1 MSMSPTTTDGRGKIL
16 VAMSGGVDSS
26 VAAAFLVDRG
36 HTVVGATLKTFCYSK
51 VDGPAKT
58 CCGLEGIADARSV
71 AARLGIAHVVFDVE
85 KQFTDDVID
94 DFVSEYAAG
103 RTPIPCVRCNSF
115 TKFRDLVRRAD
126 ALGCDGIATGHYAR
140 IVRHGGLAHLA
151 RAEDDRKDQTYF
163 LWGIP
168 REVLERL
175 HLPVG
180 ELRKTDV
187 RAAAR
192 RLALVTADKPES
204 FEICFVPDN
213 DYAGVLRRYLGDDHP
228 SLVPGSF
235 VAEDGRVVGEHDGYA
250 RFTVGQRKGLPGGS
264 SEPLFVLE
272 IRPESREVVIGPRA
286 SLAVS
291 TLRAGGANWLAE
303 RPEPGERLGVRIR
316 HGAAIV
322 PARVVDASD
331 DGFALE
337 LGAPQHAVTPGQSA
351 VLYRGEL
358 VAGGGVIHASGQAD
372 ERDDQ
377 CFSPSASASRSIASR
392 PSSDRSFGIRMTTRT
407 S

>member
-1 MSMSPTTTDGRGKIL
+1 MPSPTPEKLL

-36 HTVVGATLKTFCYSK
+36 HTVVGATLKTFCYSE

-71 AARLGIAHVVFDVE
+71 ASRLGIAHVVFDVE
-85 KQFTDDVID
+85 KEFTDDVID

-140 IVRHGGLAHLA
+140 IVRDGGVAHLA

-168 REVLERL
+168 RDVLERL

-180 ELRKTDV
+180 EMRKPDV

-192 RLALVTADKPES
+192 RLGLVTADKPES

-228 SLVPGSF
+228 ALSPGSF
-235 VAEDGRVVGEHDGYA
+235 VTEDGRVAGEHDGYA

-264 SEPLFVLE
+264 PEPLFVIE
-272 IRPESREVVIGPRA
+272 IRPDTREVVIGPRA
-286 SLAVS
+286 SLAAS

-303 RPEPGERLGVRIR
+303 RPEPGEEIGVRIR
-316 HGAAIV
+316 HGAPVV
-322 PARVVDASD
+322 PARLTEADD
-331 DGFALE
+331 DGFTLE
-337 LGAPQHAVTPGQSA
+337 LAAPQQAVTPGQSA
-351 VLYRGEL
+351 VLYRDD
-358 VAGGGVIHASGQAD
+358 VVVGGGVIHASGEAG
-372 ERDDQ
+372 EPADQ
-377 CFSPSASASRSIASR
+377 CLSPSASASRSSASR
-392 PSSDRSFGIRMTTRT
+392 PSFDRSFGTRITTRT